1 MDLVD
6 LTPLA
11 DSGQSYVEREIR
23 FYKTAEIS
31 TALYDETN
39 LKIPLEFYFKSRIFR
54 RFVFIKRAVL
64 IKLNLI

>member
-1 MDLVD
+1 MNLAD

-11 DSGQSYVEREIR
+11 DSGQSYAGQEIR
-23 FYKTAEIS
+23 FYKTAKIS

-54 RFVFIKRAVL
+54 RFVL
-64 IKLNLI
+64 LNGQS